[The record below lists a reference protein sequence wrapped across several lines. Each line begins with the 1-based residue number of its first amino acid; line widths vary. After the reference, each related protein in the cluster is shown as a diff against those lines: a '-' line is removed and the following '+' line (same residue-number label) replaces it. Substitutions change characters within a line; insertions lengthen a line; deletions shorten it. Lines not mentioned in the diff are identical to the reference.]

1 MLKKIKNIGPGLIIT
16 SAFIGPGTVTLCSL
30 SGIEFGYSLIWC
42 VIFSILATCYLQ
54 ELSSRLGII
63 SRKGLGDVLKAN
75 KNQLIKN
82 SSYLL
87 IVLSLFIG
95 NTAYESGNISGAVMG
110 LETFLGSGII
120 NNSSASVNIYSIL
133 IGIILVG
140 IILVGSYNVFEKLL
154 IGLVFIM
161 SITFIITAILSKPSL
176 GDLISGLKP
185 SVNETNYLYVIGL
198 IGTTV
203 VPYNLFLHSY
213 LAKQK
218 WKKIEDYKLS
228 IPDTIISILIGGII
242 SISIIITAA
251 SNNHLING
259 SSIKNAIDLGSQL
272 TPYLGNFS
280 KYFISIGLF
289 SAGITSSI
297 TAPIATSYA
306 LSGIFNYKAEWKDKK
321 FKTVAIVIILF
332 GVLFSSINYNPIIII
347 KLAQFINGLFL
358 PLISVFLLWAINQKE
373 IMGNYVN
380 SISYNLLGIIIIMIS
395 ILIGLKSLLTLFI

>member
-95 NTAYESGNISGAVMG
+95 NIAYESGNISGTVMG

-120 NNSSASVNIYSIL
+120 DNSSASVNIYPIL

-272 TPYLGNFS
+272 TPYLGDFS
-280 KYFISIGLF
+280 KYFISMGLF
-289 SAGITSSI
+289 SA
-297 TAPIATSYA
+297 
-306 LSGIFNYKAEWKDKK
+306 
-321 FKTVAIVIILF
+321 
-332 GVLFSSINYNPIIII
+332 
-347 KLAQFINGLFL
+347 
-358 PLISVFLLWAINQKE
+358 
-373 IMGNYVN
+373 
-380 SISYNLLGIIIIMIS
+380 
-395 ILIGLKSLLTLFI
+395 

>member
-63 SRKGLGDVLKAN
+63 SRKGLGDVLKEN

-95 NTAYESGNISGAVMG
+95 NTAYESGNISGTVMG

-259 SSIKNAIDLGSQL
+259 SNIKNAIDLGSQL
-272 TPYLGNFS
+272 TPYLGDFS

>member
-1 MLKKIKNIGPGLIIT
+1 MIKKIKNIGPGLIIT

-42 VIFSILATCYLQ
+42 VIFSIIATCYLQ

-63 SRKGLGDVLKAN
+63 SRKGLSDVLKEN
-75 KNQLIKN
+75 KNQLIKK

-95 NTAYESGNISGAVMG
+95 NTAYESGNISGTVMG
-110 LETFLGSGII
+110 LETFLGSGLI
-120 NNSSASVNIYSIL
+120 NNSPISINIYPIL

-154 IGLVFIM
+154 VGLVFIM

-176 GDLISGLKP
+176 SDLISGLKP
-185 SVNETNYLYVIGL
+185 SVNKTNYLYVIGL

-213 LAKQK
+213 IAKKK
-218 WKKIEDYKLS
+218 WKTIEDYKLS

-259 SSIKNAIDLGSQL
+259 SNIKNAIDLGGQL
-272 TPYLGNFS
+272 TPYLGDFS

-306 LSGIFNYKAEWKDKK
+306 LSGIFNYKAEWKDKN
-321 FKTVAIVIILF
+321 FKIVAIIIILF
-332 GVLFSSINYNPIIII
+332 GIIFSSINYSPIIII

-358 PLISVFLLWAINQKE
+358 PLISIFLLWAINQKK
-373 IMGNYVN
+373 IMGNYIN
-380 SISYNLLGIIIIMIS
+380 SIGYNLLGVVIIMVS
-395 ILIGLKSLLTLFI
+395 ILIGLKSLITI

>member
-42 VIFSILATCYLQ
+42 VIFSIIATCYLQ

-63 SRKGLGDVLKAN
+63 SRKGLSDVLKEN

-82 SSYLL
+82 SSYIL

-95 NTAYESGNISGAVMG
+95 NTAYESGNISGTVMG

-120 NNSSASVNIYSIL
+120 HNSSISINTYPIL

-140 IILVGSYNVFEKLL
+140 IILVGSYNIFEKLL
-154 IGLVFIM
+154 VGLVFIM

-213 LAKQK
+213 IAKQK
-218 WKKIEDYKLS
+218 WKTIEDYKLS

-259 SSIKNAIDLGSQL
+259 SNIKSAIDLGGQL
-272 TPYLGNFS
+272 TPYLGDFS

-306 LSGIFNYKAEWKDKK
+306 LSGIFNYKAEWKDKN
-321 FKTVAIVIILF
+321 FKIVAIIVIFF
-332 GVLFSSINYNPIIII
+332 GVIFSSINYNPIIII

-358 PLISVFLLWAINQKE
+358 PLISIFLLWAINQKK
-373 IMGNYVN
+373 IMGNYIN
-380 SISYNLLGIIIIMIS
+380 STSYNLLGIVIIMVS
-395 ILIGLKSLLTLFI
+395 ILIGLKSLITI

>member
-1 MLKKIKNIGPGLIIT
+1 VLKKIKNIGPGLIIT

-95 NTAYESGNISGAVMG
+95 NIAYESGNISGTVMG

-120 NNSSASVNIYSIL
+120 DNSSASVNIYPIL

-251 SNNHLING
+251 SNNHFING

-306 LSGIFNYKAEWKDKK
+306 LSGIFNYKAEWKNKK